1 MRQIGLDI
9 ELTEKELQA
18 CASRYHFTEENT
30 GQLHNVYLS
39 MQLLLQCSAEYEMTE
54 EDNRAIC
61 AVTLGR
67 WIDELQDIY
76 ERAGKVMAA
85 YMAECLAMEMLA
97 KAYEQ
102 TAAILHRETGLWVS
116 GYIFFGDGLTLEQMA
131 EAIKSHGIK
140 SVQCNGVYGLV
151 PQKSVVYMAQLTH
164 VRQESTCVVCDGCKN
179 TDCQNRQVHTAATYG
194 MERIFGGNTC
204 RD

>member
-9 ELTEKELQA
+9 GLTEKDLQA
-18 CASRYHFTEENT
+18 CASRYHFTEENI
-30 GQLHNVYLS
+30 GQLHNVYVS
-39 MQLLLQCSAEYEMTE
+39 MQLLLQCSVEYEAAKK
-54 EDNRAIC
+54 DNMVIC

-76 ERAGKVMAA
+76 ERAGKVMSA
-85 YMAECLAMEMLA
+85 YMVECLAMEMLT

-102 TAAILHRETGLWVS
+102 TAVILHREMGLWVS
-116 GYIFFGDGLTLEQMA
+116 GYVFFGDELTLEQMA
-131 EAIKSHGIK
+131 DALKNYGAK
-140 SVQCNGVYGLV
+140 SVQCNEAYGLI
-151 PQKSVVYMAQLTH
+151 PQKSVVYMAQLTD
-164 VRQESTCVVCDGCKN
+164 VRQESTCGICAGCKN
-179 TDCQNRQVHTAATYG
+179 TDCPNRQVNATYG